1 MKKLEKEK
9 LEFLFSEKK
18 FTKESHKTLYYLQE
32 IQNEFG
38 YLSYEHMNYL
48 AEFLNIHNSQIESI
62 VSFYK
67 FFNLENVKYTIRI
80 CHTISCDL
88 KNKDR
93 ITYRI
98 KSDTRYFIDCP
109 QEDRVEAK
117 TLEEVSSI
125 IGATH
130 TEYISRALSKN
141 NVYEYKQY
149 RVRRIVIPPLKSLL
163 KELQVLL

>member
-1 MKKLEKEK
+1 MKKFEEEK
-9 LEFLFSEKK
+9 LENLFLEKK
-18 FTKESHKTLYYLQE
+18 FTKESHKTLFYLQE

-48 AEFLNIHNSQIESI
+48 AEFLDIHNSQIESI

-93 ITYRI
+93 II
-98 KSDTRYFIDCP
+98 KGF
-109 QEDRVEAK
+109 ENE
-117 TLEEVSSI
+117 
-125 IGATH
+125 
-130 TEYISRALSKN
+130 
-141 NVYEYKQY
+141 
-149 RVRRIVIPPLKSLL
+149 
-163 KELQVLL
+163 